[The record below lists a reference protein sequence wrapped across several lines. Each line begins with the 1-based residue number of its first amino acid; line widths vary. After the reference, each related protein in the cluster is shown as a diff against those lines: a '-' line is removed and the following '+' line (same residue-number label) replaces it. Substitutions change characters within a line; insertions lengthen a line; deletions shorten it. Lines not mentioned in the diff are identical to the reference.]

1 MRKEREEND
10 GRIKGRRKRKVK
22 EGRNSTAVQENDNT
36 EEEKYDLMGHTLLR
50 KKRKKPN
57 GKRKKIVSKYVKS
70 AKGILG
76 QDQNDIADIDTN

>member
-36 EEEKYDLMGHTLLR
+36 KEEKYDLMGHTLLR
-50 KKRKKPN
+50 KKER
-57 GKRKKIVSKYVKS
+57 SQM
-70 AKGILG
+70 AKGRKSC
-76 QDQNDIADIDTN
+76 QNM